1 VILEKLATGRSPLL
15 SPCADTTM
23 KFLTIPHQGKTIMN
37 LRTGILTASIAALF
51 AWAAPASAHC
61 DTLDGPVVSA
71 ARKALDT
78 GDIDLVLAWTQ
89 KSDDKEIR
97 NAFDKARAVRKAG
110 GQAKELADT
119 YFFETLVRVHRA
131 GESASYTGLKPA
143 GEIEPPIAAADL
155 AITTGKL
162 EPVADMITQ
171 RTHSGLHQQFE
182 RVMATRSYDP
192 KDVDAARVHVGAY
205 VQYVHYVEGLY
216 NAAGAT
222 AAEHAHA
229 PADAHAHTD

>member
-1 VILEKLATGRSPLL
+1 
-15 SPCADTTM
+15 
-23 KFLTIPHQGKTIMN
+23 MN
-37 LRTGILTASIAALF
+37 LRTGILTVSIAALF

-89 KSDDKEIR
+89 KSGDKEIR

-131 GESASYTGLKPA
+131 GEGASYTGLKPA

-162 EPVADMITQ
+162 EPVADMITK

-182 RVMATRSYDP
+182 PVMATRSYDS
-192 KDVDAARVHVGAY
+192 KNLDAARANVGAY

>member
-1 VILEKLATGRSPLL
+1 
-15 SPCADTTM
+15 
-23 KFLTIPHQGKTIMN
+23 MN
-37 LRTGILTASIAALF
+37 LRTGILTFSIAALF
-51 AWAAPASAHC
+51 AWGAPASAHC

-78 GDIDLVLAWTQ
+78 GDINLVLAWTQ
-89 KSDDKEIR
+89 KKDDKEIR

-110 GQAKELADT
+110 GQAKELADA

-131 GESASYTGLKPA
+131 GEGAPYTGLKPA
-143 GEIEPPIAAADL
+143 GEIEPAIAAADRAL
-155 AITTGKL
+155 ASNNL
-162 EPVADMITQ
+162 EPVADMITK
-171 RTHSGLHQQFE
+171 RTQVGLHQQFE

-192 KDVDAARVHVGAY
+192 KNVDAARAHVGAY

-216 NAAGAT
+216 NAAGAP

-229 PADAHAHTD
+229 PADAHAHSD

>member
-1 VILEKLATGRSPLL
+1 MS
-15 SPCADTTM
+15 
-23 KFLTIPHQGKTIMN
+23 
-37 LRTGILTASIAALF
+37 LRTGILTASIAALL

-78 GDIDLVLAWTQ
+78 GDINLVLAWTQ
-89 KSDDKEIR
+89 KNDEKEIR

-110 GQAKELADT
+110 GQAKDLADA

-131 GESASYTGLKPA
+131 GEGESYTGLKPA
-143 GEIEPPIAAADL
+143 GEIEPAIAAADH
-155 AITTGKL
+155 AIATGKL
-162 EPVADMITQ
+162 EPVADMIAK
-171 RTHSGLHQQFE
+171 RTNAGLHQRFE
-182 RVMATRSYDP
+182 RVMATRSYDS
-192 KDVDAARVHVGAY
+192 KYVDAARAHVGAY

-216 NAAGAT
+216 NAAGST

-229 PADAHAHTD
+229 PADARAHSE

>member
-1 VILEKLATGRSPLL
+1 
-15 SPCADTTM
+15 
-23 KFLTIPHQGKTIMN
+23 MN
-37 LRTGILTASIAALF
+37 LRTGILTVSIVALF
-51 AWAAPASAHC
+51 AWTAPASAHC

-78 GDIDLVLAWTQ
+78 GDINLVLAWTQ

-131 GESASYTGLKPA
+131 GEGASYTGLKPA

-162 EPVADMITQ
+162 EPVADMITKRTTLGTASAVRARNGDPILRLEESRRGARARRRVRAVRALRRGTLQ
-171 RTHSGLHQQFE
+171 RSGCYGGGA
-182 RVMATRSYDP
+182 RTRP
-192 KDVDAARVHVGAY
+192 GRRTCAY
-205 VQYVHYVEGLY
+205 RLRRR
-216 NAAGAT
+216 A
-222 AAEHAHA
+222 
-229 PADAHAHTD
+229 

>member
-1 VILEKLATGRSPLL
+1 
-15 SPCADTTM
+15 
-23 KFLTIPHQGKTIMN
+23 MN
-37 LRTGILTASIAALF
+37 LRNSIVTVSVAALF

-71 ARKALDT
+71 ARKALDA
-78 GDIDLVLAWTQ
+78 GDINLVLAWTQ

-119 YFFETLVRVHRA
+119 YFFETLVRLHRA
-131 GESASYTGLKPA
+131 GEGAAYTGLKPA
-143 GEIEPPIAAADL
+143 GEIEPPIAAADR
-155 AITTGKL
+155 AIATGKL
-162 EPVADMITQ
+162 EPVADMLTK
-171 RTHSGLHQQFE
+171 RTHEGLHRQFE
-182 RVMATRSYDP
+182 RVMATRSYDV
-192 KDVDAARVHVGAY
+192 KDVGAARVHVGAY

-222 AAEHAHA
+222 AAEHAHT
-229 PADAHAHTD
+229 PANAHTHSD

>member
-1 VILEKLATGRSPLL
+1 
-15 SPCADTTM
+15 
-23 KFLTIPHQGKTIMN
+23 MN
-37 LRTGILTASIAALF
+37 LRHSIVTVSVAALF

-78 GDIDLVLAWTQ
+78 GDINLVLAWTQ
-89 KSDDKEIR
+89 KDDDKEIR

-119 YFFETLVRVHRA
+119 YFFETLVRIHRA
-131 GESASYTGLKPA
+131 GEGAAYTGLKPA
-143 GEIEPPIAAADL
+143 GEIELPIAAADR
-155 AITTGKL
+155 AIATGNL
-162 EPVADMITQ
+162 EPVADMLTK
-171 RTHSGLHQQFE
+171 RTHAGLHQQFE
-182 RVMATRSYDP
+182 RVMATRSYNP
-192 KDVDAARVHVGAY
+192 KDVEAARVHVGAY

-216 NAAGAT
+216 NAAGAM

-229 PADAHAHTD
+229 PANAHTHSD